1 MMINLNNILHFGEDS
16 AIVTALNQSQA
27 VIEFALDGSIL
38 TANKNFLGLMGYTLE
53 EVRGQHHRMFVDPA
67 EVASTAYQQFWDSL
81 RAGKYQRA
89 EYMRLT
95 KDGREIWLQATY
107 NPVLDR
113 HGTAVKV
120 VKYATDI
127 TDQKLKL
134 ADYQGQ
140 IAAIGKAQAIIEFAL
155 DGTILD
161 ANENFTNTVGYRLD
175 EIRGQ
180 HHRMF
185 VEPDYA
191 RSAEYQDFWAK
202 LRNGQFHA
210 DEYCR
215 VGKGGRKIWIQAS
228 YNPILDPRGRPFK
241 VVKYA
246 TNITRQVQRRQ
257 EAEKATADIDANLA
271 VIIKSVGGIQQQ
283 TTSVAGATT
292 QTSASVQTVAASAEE
307 MTHSITE
314 VSSNVVHSKVSADSA
329 LEQIILAE
337 GNAAKLNTAAGSMT
351 SVIEF
356 IQHIASNINLL
367 ALNATIESARA
378 GDAGRG
384 FAVVA
389 SEVKTLAK
397 QVAEATENISREIA
411 GVQSISTNVAGAL
424 VQIRSAMQEVQGSVT
439 GVAGAIE
446 QQTNVTRDISMNMQ
460 GTAGAVCDIE
470 DGIHVIETGIH
481 DILAAVEAAKGL
493 SAETQRMYAQ
503 L

>member
-1 MMINLNNILHFGEDS
+1 MINLNNILHFGEDS
-16 AIVTALNQSQA
+16 AIVTALNRSLA

-38 TANKNFLGLMGYTLE
+38 TANSNFLTLMGYALD
-53 EVRGQHHRMFVDPA
+53 EVRGQNHRMFVDKDEASSPA
-67 EVASTAYQQFWDSL
+67 YAQFWSNL
-81 RAGKYQRA
+81 RAGKFQSA
-89 EYMRLT
+89 EYMRLG
-95 KDGREIWLQATY
+95 KGGGEIWIQATY
-107 NPVLDR
+107 NPILDR
-113 HGTAVKV
+113 HGQPVKV
-120 VKYATDI
+120 IKFATDI
-127 TDQKLKL
+127 SQQKLRL
-134 ADYQGQ
+134 ADYHGQ
-140 IAAIGKAQAIIEFAL
+140 IAAIGKAQAVIEFAL

-161 ANENFTNTVGYRLD
+161 ANDNFLTTIGYQLN

-180 HHRMF
+180 HHRIF
-185 VEPDYA
+185 VEPEYA
-191 RSAEYQDFWAK
+191 RSAEYRVFWSK
-202 LRNGQFHA
+202 LQNGQFHA

-215 VGKGGRKIWIQAS
+215 LGKGGKKVWIQAS

-246 TNITRQVQRRQ
+246 TDITRQVQRRQ
-257 EAEKATADIDANLA
+257 DAEKSSADIDANLA
-271 VIIKSVGGIQQQ
+271 CIVSTVGGIQLQ
-283 TTSVAGATT
+283 TTNVAGATT

-307 MTHSITE
+307 MTHSISE
-314 VSSNVVHSKVSADSA
+314 VSSNVFHSKESADSA
-329 LEQIILAE
+329 LDQIILAE
-337 GNAAKLNTAAGSMT
+337 GNAARLSTAAGSMS

-397 QVAEATENISREIA
+397 QVADATQNISQEIV
-411 GVQSISTNVAGAL
+411 GVQNISTNVAAAL

-446 QQTNVTRDISMNMQ
+446 QQTQVTREISSNMQ
-460 GTAGAVCDIE
+460 GTAGAVCNIE
-470 DGIHVIETGIH
+470 DGMHGIEIGIH
-481 DILAAVEAAKGL
+481 DILVAVEAAKTL
-493 SAETQRMYAQ
+493 SAATQRLYAE